1 MPYIQR
7 EERVKLRPL
16 LDEFQKH
23 AGDINAGKFN
33 YLITRMICLIAARRG
48 TSYDLINQLIGVLE
62 CVKLE
67 FYRRGA
73 AVYEK
78 KKMQDNGDVY
88 MADDLKEAPNEGQK
102 SPSGQ

>member
-7 EERVKLRPL
+7 EERITLRPL

-23 AGDINAGKFN
+23 AGDMNAGQFN
-33 YLITRMICLIAARRG
+33 YLITRMICLIAAKQRL
-48 TSYDLINQLIGVLE
+48 SYELINRLIGVLE

-73 AVYEK
+73 AVYERTK
-78 KKMQDNGDVY
+78 RHDNGDVY
-88 MADDLKEAPNEGQK
+88 VVDDLKEELNAERTK
-102 SPSGQ
+102 A